1 MQDHNSK
8 GKAKFSGRK
17 RNFSQAK
24 WYCQGHIP
32 EVATP
37 ATVRPA
43 YLRSGMSDLDSSLIV
58 SPRTSRVKRSL
69 KKAKSLPPDC

>member
-1 MQDHNSK
+1 MQDHTSK

-32 EVATP
+32 EWQLRLQYDLPTYEAGCQTW
-37 ATVRPA
+37 T
-43 YLRSGMSDLDSSLIV
+43 LRSLSAPERLG
-58 SPRTSRVKRSL
+58 
-69 KKAKSLPPDC
+69 